1 MRYFFLLSVL
11 LLPAGCTYNSHES
24 TKTGVLI
31 KNARIFDG
39 SGNEPFQADVFI
51 SEDRIALIGTYNGPE
66 PGAIIDAAG
75 LALTP
80 GFIDLHAH
88 GNPLGEHSDFEN
100 FITQGVTTICLGMDG
115 FSAEDITGWLK
126 RIAADTLSVNVVPFI
141 GHSTI
146 RELSGTGYAEFP
158 VPRQIEAM
166 QDLLS
171 IALDLGY
178 FGLTTGLEYLP
189 GGLARNEE
197 LEALASV
204 VSKYDKIIMSHIRNE
219 DDDVIE
225 TSLKEL
231 INLGKFCPVHVSHIK
246 VVYGKGPRRATE
258 ILSLIDSARQSGIT
272 ITADMYPY
280 TASYTGI
287 GIVFPEWAKAP
298 NDYSAVKA
306 SQRKE
311 LEEYLFN
318 KVMQRNGPGATLLG
332 TGPWKGMTLD
342 EAAKAHSKSFTDLLI
357 DDIGPEGVSAAY
369 FIMDEKLQAGLLKD
383 PFTAI
388 ASDGS
393 PTMNHPRGYGSFAK
407 FIRKY
412 VREDS
417 LFSLQQAVYKMTG
430 LPAGIL
436 GLKDRGLIK
445 AGYKADLVLFDPGL
459 VKDNATYDNPHL
471 TATGFRFVFINGE
484 LILED
489 GNSVKG
495 RKSGRLLRR

>member
-1 MRYFFLLSVL
+1 MRYFFLLSL
-11 LLPAGCTYNSHES
+11 LLLTAGCTNDSSEAAN
-24 TKTGVLI
+24 TGVLI

-39 SGNEPFQADVFI
+39 SGSEPFQADVLI
-51 SEDRIALIGTYNGPE
+51 NHDQIALIGTYNGPE
-66 PGAIIDAAG
+66 PALIIDATG
-75 LALTP
+75 LALAP

-88 GNPLGEHSDFEN
+88 GDPFGEDSDFVN

-115 FSAEDITGWLK
+115 FSAEDVTGWMR
-126 RIAADTLSVNVVPFI
+126 RITSDALSVNVVPFI

-146 RELSGTGYAEFP
+146 RKLSGTGYTEFP

-171 IALDLGY
+171 NALDLGY
-178 FGLTTGLEYLP
+178 FGLTTGLEYSP
-189 GGLARNEE
+189 GGLACNEE
-197 LEALASV
+197 LEALALV
-204 VSKYDKIIMSHIRNE
+204 VSEHEKIIMSHIRNE

-246 VVYGKGPRRATE
+246 VVYGKGARRAKE

-272 ITADMYPY
+272 ITADIYPY
-280 TASYTGI
+280 TASYTVI
-287 GIVFPEWAKAP
+287 GIIFPEWAKAP
-298 NDYSAVKA
+298 NNYGKVKA
-306 SQRKE
+306 SRRKE
-311 LEEYLFN
+311 LEEYLIN

-332 TGPWKGMTLD
+332 TGPWKGMTLAD
-342 EAAKAHSKSFTDLLI
+342 AAKVHSVSFTDLLI
-357 DDIGPEGVSAAY
+357 DDIGPDGASAAY
-369 FIMDEKLQAGLLKD
+369 FIMDEALQAELMKD
-383 PFTAI
+383 PFIAI

-393 PTMNHPRGYGSFAK
+393 STMNHPRGFGSFAK
-407 FIRKY
+407 TIRKY

-459 VKDNATYDNPHL
+459 VNDNATYDNPHL
-471 TATGFRFVFINGE
+471 TATGFRFVFLNGE
-484 LILED
+484 LIIND

-495 RKSGRLLRR
+495 KKSGRLLIH